1 MDDEKIKLEWGELS
15 HKIERFEIDFLK
27 GLGINPDYN
36 AVENLI
42 EKIINLFEKQFSER
56 LEIDP
61 DEFEVILMESENRE
75 RDIAQACL
83 SLPGLKSAILK
94 LEDSETKNL
103 ISMFCE
109 NIERNLKD

>member
-42 EKIINLFEKQFSER
+42 
-56 LEIDP
+56 
-61 DEFEVILMESENRE
+61 
-75 RDIAQACL
+75 
-83 SLPGLKSAILK
+83 
-94 LEDSETKNL
+94 
-103 ISMFCE
+103 
-109 NIERNLKD
+109 